1 MIKCA
6 LHDGGKSQ
14 VLKNEKKNEGTLTFK
29 RDSSSGLPS
38 LEVAGIT
45 DPVSSLRSLIF
56 LHMSPGSVHL
66 VTCSERIQ
74 NRSSKLS
81 KV

>member
-1 MIKCA
+1 M
-6 LHDGGKSQ
+6 
-14 VLKNEKKNEGTLTFK
+14 KKNEGTLTFK
-29 RDSSSGLPS
+29 RDCFSGLPS

-56 LHMSPGSVHL
+56 LHMSPGSVYL
-66 VTCSERIQ
+66 VICSERIQ
-74 NRSSKLS
+74 NRSSELS